1 MRCGTTFALAALVW
15 IGFPGLSL
23 AQAIVEE
30 RLAEGQPPIVL
41 AHRTAVFGDHPENTL
56 AWLEAGIECGVD
68 MLHINPQ
75 RTADGQYILMHDQTL
90 NRTTN
95 VESVYP
101 EGAPGGPTREQRAG
115 LDYVGDY
122 TLEEIRRL
130 QVTNAADGRAHPVPT
145 LSEAIELVD
154 GRTLLLLGLKGYE
167 VESLAATL
175 AQHDTENLQFFELY
189 YSGTNQSKLRELA
202 EATGVS
208 VAVTLFRST
217 DYLADLEGIYD
228 QLGPHLRTVS
238 AGMPRITPEF
248 LMRVEELGLHLIV
261 SGRQSGEDFALVEG
275 ANPEPWRTVLDMGY
289 SVFTGRPVEVLNLLG
304 R

>member
-1 MRCGTTFALAALVW
+1 MRCTPIFSIAAFILFALAEK
-15 IGFPGLSL
+15 PL
-23 AQAIVEE
+23 AQVSVEE

-41 AHRTAVFGDHPENTL
+41 AHRTAVFSDHPENTL
-56 AWLEAGIECGVD
+56 AWLEAGIERGID
-68 MLHINPQ
+68 MLHVNPQ

-90 NRTTN
+90 NRTTD

-101 EGAPGGPTREQRAG
+101 IGAPDGPTREQRAG
-115 LDYVGDY
+115 QDYVGDY
-122 TLEEIRRL
+122 TLEEIRKL
-130 QVTNAADGRAHPVPT
+130 QVINAADGSVHPVPT

-154 GRTLLLLGLKGYE
+154 GRALLLLGLKAYE

-175 AQHDTENLQFFELY
+175 EQHDTENLQFFELY

-228 QLGPHLRTVS
+228 QLGSLLWTVS
-238 AGMPRITPEF
+238 TDMQRTTPEF
-248 LMRVEELGLHLIV
+248 LMRADELGIHLII
-261 SGRQSGEDFALVEG
+261 SGRRSGEDFELVED
-275 ANPEPWRTVLDMGY
+275 ANTEPWQALLDMGY
-289 SVFTGRPVEVLNLLG
+289 SVATARPDEVLNLLG